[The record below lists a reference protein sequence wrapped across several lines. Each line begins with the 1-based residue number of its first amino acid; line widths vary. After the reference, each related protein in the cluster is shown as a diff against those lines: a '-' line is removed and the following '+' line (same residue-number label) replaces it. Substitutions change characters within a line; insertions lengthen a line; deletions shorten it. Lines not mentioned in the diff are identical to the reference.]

1 MKFYLNEMYSYLFL
15 LKCDNCNLY
24 TVIHY
29 RCKRHFQFF
38 FGTVDNVC
46 SSSLLDS
53 VCTKECIKH
62 NCNQIFLN
70 FLYLCNVISVMGS
83 KEVPILQ
90 NGRKVERPIKCCFMH
105 VV

>member
-1 MKFYLNEMYSYLFL
+1 MTFA
-15 LKCDNCNLY
+15 
-24 TVIHY
+24 I
-29 RCKRHFQFF
+29 F

-46 SSSLLDS
+46 SSSFLLIDELHSLLDRI
-53 VCTKECIKH
+53 CTKECIKH
-62 NCNQIFLN
+62 NCNHIFVN

-90 NGRKVERPIKCCFMH
+90 NGRKVERPIKCCFVH